1 MFYKLRIAMGLAL
14 IISLM
19 TAVAVFAKGGYSFI
33 TIQGAD
39 LKEEVRL
46 SDPVLTTD
54 FFAFADF
61 YLNKTNTPADPGVGY
76 EVTRYYVNG
85 GAESAFDK
93 LHYYPDTGFVYY
105 DGLVNG
111 SSEYD
116 GHWYIANPDMKN
128 LFETALYTQIRLVGL
143 ADPEAA
149 KALVP
154 PDDPAHGLEHKQ
166 SHVSANQPATVMLI
180 VFIVGFAIVTETAFL
195 RSRKLSVH

>member
-1 MFYKLRIAMGLAL
+1 MFYKFRIAIGMAFIL
-14 IISLM
+14 SLM
-19 TAVAVFAKGGYSFI
+19 TVIPVFAKGGYSFI

-39 LKEEVRL
+39 LKGKVRL
-46 SDPVLTTD
+46 SDPALTTD

-61 YLNKTNTPADPGVGY
+61 YLNKTDTPANPGVGY

-93 LHYYPDTGFVYY
+93 LHYYPETGFVYY
-105 DGLVNG
+105 DGIVNG
-111 SSEYD
+111 SSKYD

-154 PDDPAHGLEHKQ
+154 PDDLVQALEQKQ
-166 SHVSANQPATVMLI
+166 SDVSANQPATAMLI
-180 VFIVGFAIVTETAFL
+180 VFIVGFAIVTATAFL